1 MPVQIHTFD
10 PDFDLTLVLIEK
22 PPLDVKNRELYLFYD
37 RQLVDDWW
45 KPDMIK
51 YHLQVS
57 SKHLILASKP
67 FRVMLQSPYFAEGE
81 ALRSGKGAEVQLPD
95 DEPSLPLQPPL
106 FSDSK
111 HEPRE
116 IRQSIKMLLEISILV
131 DKYMLE
137 EAAVPFAKL
146 WMQVLPR
153 AWSVSCPKIMVAQ
166 LYIAWAFKLD
176 TFHEWAQSVVR
187 RTSEEEFEKAVD
199 MYDGILMLPDHLLKG
214 VSNKRSAILDKAMN
228 VTRTW
233 IKSIE
238 ERFRTATK
246 QIMDT
251 NEILRLSSEATG
263 SLNVGKGRV
272 DISRSHIT
280 DTAEEKMARSAL
292 TVDRETKSKYHGMLF
307 WYEDPNR
314 LVQLVVA
321 SYEGGIFPLPEQIT
335 LKFDDYVARI
345 QCIYTRGSGSLM
357 TLLRDQAVS
366 MEDQVIGV
374 DLPNFKPS
382 YSGES

>member
-95 DEPSLPLQPPL
+95 DEPSCMITLMGIIMAKTIN
-106 FSDSK
+106 DSK

-199 MYDGILMLPDHLLKG
+199 MYDGILMLPDHLLT
-214 VSNKRSAILDKAMN
+214 MN

-263 SLNVGKGRV
+263 SLNEPHHRYGGGENGE
-272 DISRSHIT
+272 ISP
-280 DTAEEKMARSAL
+280 
-292 TVDRETKSKYHGMLF
+292 Y
-307 WYEDPNR
+307 
-314 LVQLVVA
+314 
-321 SYEGGIFPLPEQIT
+321 GGP
-335 LKFDDYVARI
+335 R
-345 QCIYTRGSGSLM
+345 
-357 TLLRDQAVS
+357 
-366 MEDQVIGV
+366 
-374 DLPNFKPS
+374 N
-382 YSGES
+382 